1 MRWLLVDV
9 HLGVAIILAIGSLGM
24 TIMAFRSKRQ
34 GALATGFW
42 KGLTHVERLIVVQAL
57 IGIILYITGAR
68 SLDPL
73 HYLYG
78 GLLLLAVAVEQGLRP
93 GRGFRENI
101 TRDYGR
107 FNEPVVFGWVMLVMF
122 LLIGRA
128 ITTGVWGV

>member
-9 HLGVAIILAIGSLGM
+9 HLVVAIILAIGSLGM
-24 TIMAFRSKRQ
+24 TFMAFRARRQ
-34 GALATGFW
+34 GSLEARFW
-42 KGLTHVERLIVVQAL
+42 KGLTHLERLIVAQAL
-57 IGIILYITGAR
+57 IGIILYISGAR
-68 SLDPL
+68 SIDPL

-78 GLLLLAVAVEQGLRP
+78 GLLLLLIALERGLRP

-107 FNEPVVFGWVMLVMF
+107 FNEPVVFGWIMLVMF
-122 LLIGRA
+122 LLVGRA